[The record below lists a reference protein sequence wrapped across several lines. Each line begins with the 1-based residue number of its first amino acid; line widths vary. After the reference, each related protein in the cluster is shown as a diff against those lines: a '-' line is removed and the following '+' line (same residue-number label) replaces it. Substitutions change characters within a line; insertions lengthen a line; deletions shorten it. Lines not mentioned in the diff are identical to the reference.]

1 MATFNGNVIN
11 EWVRDVENDCGEFV
25 GAEMSAMRLAGLVAQ
40 MAETGAI
47 SEAEASQYADDVYRM
62 QRLAKLGHKYVK
74 LARNP
79 SPEMRDI
86 VLRDE
91 AKERSRV

>member
-1 MATFNGNVIN
+1 MATFESSVLT
-11 EWVRDVENDCGEFV
+11 EWVRDVENACGEFV

-40 MAETGAI
+40 MVELGAI
-47 SEAEASQYADDVYRM
+47 SQAEASQYADDVYRM

-86 VLRDE
+86 VLRD
-91 AKERSRV
+91 AARERGR